1 MKAVFLVGEAKAI
14 LDYWSGKTKKG
25 RRTLAP
31 SQTKLNGL
39 SVLNGTIVERNGQER
54 IFCFLFVVLDKK
66 KIRKIPEILQKLE
79 VSPEEST
86 IIIADDSRKD
96 FIRDMGIE
104 ISEKRYNL
112 IGPWLLIFFKKE
124 IEIRDVN
131 ELTSVL
137 FFNHEDEMSRWD
149 GKLRP

>member
-1 MKAVFLVGEAKAI
+1 MKVIFLVGEAKAI
-14 LDYWSGKTKKG
+14 LDFWRGKTKKG
-25 RRTLAP
+25 KRSLEP

-39 SVLNGTIVERNGQER
+39 LVFNGTIIERNGRER
-54 IFCFLFVVLDKK
+54 IFRFLFILLDKK
-66 KIRKIPEILQKLE
+66 KTRKIPEILEKLQI
-79 VSPEEST
+79 SPEEST

-104 ISEKRYNL
+104 ISEKRYNFV
-112 IGPWLLIFFKKE
+112 GPWLLIFFKKE

-137 FFNHEDEMSRWD
+137 FFNHEDETSRRNNPS
-149 GKLRP
+149 L